1 MAFICILHCM
11 WKVCLCYVVILLLA
25 VMGSISDSDVR
36 RDIMSLLRNKP
47 KGRSQLGQMPQTMSV
62 ALNRH
67 TKAVNAVHWSPS
79 HGR

>member
-1 MAFICILHCM
+1 MHIALHVESM
-11 WKVCLCYVVILLLA
+11 LVLCSHFVA

-36 RDIMSLLRNKP
+36 RDIMSLLRNKV
-47 KGRSQLGQMPQTMSV
+47 KGRSQLGQMPQRMSV

>member
-1 MAFICILHCM
+1 M